1 MRRFALPIL
10 GFCVSLALLAYLFRD
25 ALASDQFSQLFAAA
39 KRWDYLVLGW
49 CAAFAAVCLTFAR
62 WYLLV
67 RALDLPFSL
76 KDAFR
81 LGFIGFFLNFFTV
94 GVVGGDALKAVFLAN
109 QVPRHRTEA
118 VASVVI
124 DRVIG
129 LFALFLLTTAAI
141 LFTDVLGAD
150 QEGARMQA
158 VRLVCGW
165 AIGLAGLGCAG
176 IVALQF
182 ARRSTPLLQRS
193 LFRLP
198 AVGHVIQRLHLAAVT
213 YQHRQRII
221 YLAIA
226 MSLGVH
232 SLNAIAIYCIATGL
246 PGESLSLADHLVVVP
261 MAMVAGSLPLPGGL
275 GSFEWALD
283 FLYRGLSPA
292 AHPIENGLIVALGY
306 RVATIAIATIGV
318 VFYFVSKREIKT
330 LMQHAAEPDPL
341 PESLARNQTADL

>member
-1 MRRFALPIL
+1 MKRIVLPIL
-10 GFCVSLALLAYLFRD
+10 GFCISLALLAYLFRG
-25 ALASDQFSQLFAAA
+25 ALASDQFQQLFSAS
-39 KRWDYLVLGW
+39 KRWDYLILGW
-49 CAAFAAVCLTFAR
+49 AAALAAVCLTFVR

-94 GVVGGDALKAVFLAN
+94 GVVGGDALKAIFLAN

-129 LFALFLLTTAAI
+129 LFALFLLTTGAI
-141 LFTDVLGAD
+141 LFTNTLSHEG
-150 QEGARMQA
+150 EGARMQA
-158 VRLVCGW
+158 VRVVCGW
-165 AIGLAGLGCAG
+165 AMGLAGLGCFG

-182 ARRSTPLLQRS
+182 ARRSTPLLQRT

-198 AVGHVIQRLHLAAVT
+198 GVGAVLQRLHLAAVT
-213 YQHRQRII
+213 YQHRQGII
-221 YLAIA
+221 YIAIA

-232 SLNAIAIYCIATGL
+232 TLNAVAIYFIATGL
-246 PGESLSLADHLVVVP
+246 PGDTLSLAEHVVLVP

-283 FLYRGLSPA
+283 FLYRGLSSSTA
-292 AHPIENGLIVALGY
+292 PIENGLIIALGY
-306 RVATIAIATIGV
+306 RVATIVIAAIGV
-318 VFYFVSKREIKT
+318 VFYFASKREIKT
-330 LMQHAAEPDPL
+330 LLQQASEP
-341 PESLARNQTADL
+341 AV